1 MTSDGGLE
9 PAIERR
15 LLLHFERRLR
25 AVHGRVCRQGGIS
38 STYPEPERIR
48 RGLDERLRV
57 AMRSVP
63 VPGVGHLVVGY
74 QTYANDGDVAP
85 WFDLLGETTC
95 LPDRTKGLAGWRSVP
110 WPGGQFV
117 YERRGMTLVGLH
129 PRDPLEGGHAQ
140 FYENCVAL
148 VVEPSRPRPS
158 DPEGLERLLLDV
170 HHRFLDTTVDL
181 AQTTLSARY
190 QPMLAEALPQ
200 LGRSPKEW
208 NLPHLGVD
216 VRGEDNLEWDSSR
229 GWWAPLAKARIR
241 SISFCTALEDVSE
254 PGWAPSRVRWTR
266 GSPAEGTT
274 DLSVRADDPE
284 RGWRVGARYV
294 ADFESDARGLLALVV
309 GSRTVF
315 RRAVAAQLRLGDM
328 AVSPWHL
335 RSLWKAPIFWDYPRR
350 LRRIA
355 DFRLRMLWEHL
366 QLDPLARFVAFVEL
380 ADLTNVRELAKARF
394 MVPIFDAVFETLGVS
409 NLRLGWTHNDALL
422 PMRLERAPRRR
433 RYRMVLEA

>member
-1 MTSDGGLE
+1 MTLDVGLD

-25 AVHGRVCRQGGIS
+25 AVHGRVCRVGGIS
-38 STYPEPERIR
+38 DIFAEPERIR
-48 RGLDERLRV
+48 RELDERLRV
-57 AMRSVP
+57 AMRSVHMA
-63 VPGVGHLVVGY
+63 GLGHLVVGY
-74 QTYANDGDVAP
+74 PTYANDGDVAP
-85 WFDLLGETTC
+85 WFDLLDEPTC
-95 LPDRTKGLAGWRSVP
+95 SPERPKRPAGWRSGP
-110 WPGGQFV
+110 WPVGRFV
-117 YERRGMTLVGLH
+117 YERRGSTLRWLRKG
-129 PRDPLEGGHAQ
+129 DPLEGVNDLFQ
-140 FYENCVAL
+140 QDCVAL
-148 VVEPSRPRPS
+148 VVDPPTPRPS

-170 HHRFLDTTVDL
+170 HHRYLDTTVEL

-208 NLPHLGVD
+208 DLPHLGVE
-216 VRGEDNLEWDSSR
+216 VRGEEILEWGSSR
-229 GWWAPLAKARIR
+229 GRWQPVAKARIR
-241 SISFCTALEDVSE
+241 SISFCTALENVSE

-266 GSPAEGTT
+266 GAPAEGTT
-274 DLSVRADDPE
+274 DLSVHADDSE
-284 RGWRVGARYV
+284 RGWRMGGRYV
-294 ADFESDARGLLALVV
+294 ADFESDARELLALVT
-309 GSRTVF
+309 GSRTLF
-315 RRAVAAQLRLGDM
+315 HRAVAAPLRLGDM

-335 RSLWKAPIFWDYPRR
+335 RSLWKAPMCWDHPRR

-355 DFRLRMLWEHL
+355 DFRLRVLWEHL

-380 ADLTNVRELAKARF
+380 ADLSNVQELAKARF

-409 NLRLGWTHNDALL
+409 TLRLGWTHNDAVF